1 MSFTPAMSWFT
12 SWLPGLPAINISLPT
27 SIQSR
32 FLSFLLKKTLGHFL
46 KPGQLDAHQ
55 IDSQIGSGYVQVA
68 DLELSNE
75 AINELL
81 NDMPIELHD
90 GSIVSVIARI
100 PWPNPLTSAV
110 GLSLDSLHLTFI
122 LLPSSKHVS
131 NTTNLADSVA
141 SVVSVAETFIHDELT
156 PREEFKLRES
166 FYSELSPT
174 DDPSVPGGL
183 DPFITSPEYEDALP
197 DIDPAGVSMFA
208 TLIERL
214 LARFEFDAANTKITL
229 TQPGRTSLTLS
240 IADIRYRTEDRSD
253 DEKDGKVRSV
263 SITGITVSAR
273 NLRPTFDMSSS
284 SSSIRPVSSPT
295 STLQSSSSTPRCP
308 SPTSSSSSLDEDT
321 QLAMSQSLAFL
332 PPRPASPASSLAS
345 SMYQSAVSIQL
356 ERTAD
361 IQAPPPSL
369 GEPSDRRDL
378 GQAKDDDAAEQDED
392 IILSFGPDPISL
404 RLTTPGPSS
413 MRKNIASNENFK
425 FSVTAG
431 IIACSFRAWHVRSIM
446 DIANIWTSHQRPPAP
461 PTAET
466 SPPSP
471 PLTIGLEVASDIR
484 GLIILFLPS
493 ASPDVALASNGIVG
507 FLERPLVPP
516 KLPQGYLR
524 FHVEGI
530 SSSGEISLGSTEAA
544 RSSSLKGKKSASSTS
559 LTLSVSLDE
568 LSAFAFRSSEPSSQ
582 DAYATPILITDFHLP
597 ESYLVPHQHP
607 DPISKCGECPELP
620 SFDTLDW
627 TDDRYHLNGMR
638 PSQWRTKHRHRSEKP
653 TDPRGHPAVVVSVS
667 QGLSSSE
674 REKDR
679 KFHQTNVEVKI
690 LPLHMFVDLRRI
702 LAPSSVIEFL
712 DELTASHASSTL
724 DDEDHFD
731 HDSEDEDVDD
741 AEGETPPA
749 TPRDGI
755 SRPKEREAER
765 ERRRLE
771 QLVLK
776 DLDLDFD
783 YQAQKLPRTE
793 QKRSA
798 RKHRIRK
805 KEEASLN
812 ISVKLPLVRL
822 QVRCPPPTAVSPRSG
837 SLILDLHDIRVVNGP
852 SRKPLST
859 RFADATPVATEGD
872 VLAAVEV
879 GRIVISSTTTIGKAT
894 ALISI
899 GPLAAS
905 DDHKEASA
913 SLLPRVVVTKSARTS
928 TLALTISIPSVYVN
942 MSKPAL
948 DGLQYWADDVTQL
961 LEKAFGSASS
971 SDDGDKSSIIGSRFF
986 TQSRSGSGSETT
998 TRASKPKQT
1007 ETAVK
1012 VTIAEVF
1019 VRIVLPRKSEDLV
1032 PVRPLDLYASDLDI
1046 LVEMKPDGK
1055 DETVVT
1061 VGVMDLTLK
1070 NADNSNTFET
1080 YLSLTAPR
1088 SLTATPQCLLRLQFT
1103 SLVIPETTAKE
1114 SRIKISL
1121 WGFTFKLYPNI
1132 GWTTDI
1138 AEFVKAPPG
1147 AFESVIPSE
1156 RTRISLRISDGS
1168 INALAQKHPGSV
1180 VVHIGDLE
1188 FGTNLV
1194 GSSSDVSFRLSV
1206 PALALLAIDDTSD
1219 VAEPNFTS
1227 GSRNGVTYWRKIGY
1241 ALLAEVA
1248 SLDLHFAAIQGSG
1261 MKVTVDHVGLRLH
1274 LCADTLG
1281 ELIVFVGDLASAF
1294 KPPAEQ
1300 QEIKPKRRPTM
1311 ISEQPSSRQNLM
1323 SSIDDLAFK
1332 RVPEVGPAPDMIY
1345 DDLPTNLDYLDES
1358 FSAAA
1363 GLREL
1368 RDDDLEDFD
1377 TEDTD
1382 EAQAPGDQQVGI
1394 VSKVGGETIKM
1405 LRPEGIHPVEHY
1417 FDNLQPEPMDGPME
1431 LGERTMRIQLNDV
1444 DINVFLYGGYDW
1456 AKTRRI
1462 IEDKVREMR
1471 KRLAKIRQL
1480 VASGQTQDTL
1490 EDETSALLFNSVYI
1504 GLDQDADEL
1513 EPGALIA
1520 AIDEELKDDYETA
1533 SQSSWQSLKP
1543 SAVGKTQTKTV
1554 HGKRLTRAKGPSI
1567 EFRLA
1572 GTKLNVDQYKPEE
1585 PTVSRIF
1592 STVRDLEI
1600 LDHMKTSTWNKFLTS
1615 MRSDSRGNVRE
1626 TDSNMVR
1633 VELRMIHPVHG
1644 HSSEEARLKAKIL
1657 PLRLH
1662 VDQDALDFLKSFFSF
1677 KDPHALPSPPKDSDD
1692 DIFFQLAEIFPIDIK
1707 MDYKP
1712 RRVDYRALK
1721 QGRTIE
1727 LMNFFH
1733 FDGSE
1738 MTLRHITLA
1747 GISGWPRLF
1756 DLLNDLWTPDVKATQ
1771 LVDVISGVAP
1781 IRSVVNVGSG
1791 IADLVLLPIAQYK
1804 KDGRIVRGVQKGATA
1819 FVKSTA
1825 IEAIKL
1831 GAHLATGTQVI
1842 LEQAEG
1848 VLGGQFDNP
1857 IMAETLQG
1865 DEFVQYGYSDEDE
1878 TVEMISKY
1886 AEQPADIK
1894 EGVQSAYRSLH
1905 RNLNSAAQTILAV
1918 PMEVYER
1925 SGNEGPVR
1933 SVIRAVPIAVLKPM
1947 IGATEAVSK
1956 TLLGLHNTLDPN
1968 VRHDNQAKYK
1978 QR

>member
-1 MSFTPAMSWFT
+1 MSWFT
-12 SWLPGLPAINISLPT
+12 SWLPELPAINISLPT

-46 KPGQLDAHQ
+46 KPGQLDVHQ

-68 DLELSNE
+68 DLELSNQ

-81 NDMPIELHD
+81 SGMPIELHD
-90 GSIVSVIARI
+90 GSIGSVIARI

-110 GLSLDSLHLTFI
+110 GFSLDSLHLTFV
-122 LLPSSKHVS
+122 LLPSSKPIS

-141 SVVSVAETFIHDELT
+141 SVASVAETFIHDELT

-166 FYSELSPT
+166 FYSEIPT
-174 DDPSVPGGL
+174 ADDPSVPGGL
-183 DPFITSPEYEDALP
+183 DPFITSPDEDALP

-214 LARFEFDAANTKITL
+214 LARFEFDASNTKITL
-229 TQPGRTSLTLS
+229 VQPGRTSITLS
-240 IADIRYRTEDRSD
+240 IADIRYRTEDRSV
-253 DEKDGKVRSV
+253 DEEDGKVRSI
-263 SITGITVSAR
+263 SITGITLSAR
-273 NLRPTFDMSSS
+273 NLRPAFDMSSS
-284 SSSIRPVSSPT
+284 SLSIRPTSSPA

-321 QLAMSQSLAFL
+321 TLAMSQSLAFL
-332 PPRPASPASSLAS
+332 PPRPASPASSVAS
-345 SMYQSAVSIQL
+345 SVYQSAVSIQS
-356 ERTAD
+356 EPPAD
-361 IQAPPPSL
+361 VQASPDL
-369 GEPSDRRDL
+369 GEPSDQPDSR
-378 GQAKDDDAAEQDED
+378 QATDNDAVEQDED

-404 RLTTPGPSS
+404 RLTTPGRSPP
-413 MRKNIASNENFK
+413 REDAASTENFK

-446 DIANIWTSHQRPPAP
+446 DIANVWTSHQRPPAP
-461 PTAET
+461 PPVDN

-471 PLTIGLEVASDIR
+471 PLTMGLEVALNVRS
-484 GLIILFLPS
+484 LVILFLPS
-493 ASPDVALASNGIVG
+493 MSPDAALARSGIAG
-507 FLERPLVPP
+507 FFERPLVPP
-516 KLPQGYLR
+516 RLPQSCLR

-530 SSSGEISLGSTEAA
+530 SSAGEISLGSMEPA
-544 RSSSLKGKKSASSTS
+544 RSSSMKGKKSASTTS
-559 LTLSVSLDE
+559 STLSVSLDE
-568 LSAFAFRSSEPSSQ
+568 LSAFAFRSSDPFSQ
-582 DAYATPILITDFHLP
+582 DTYAAPILITDFHLP

-607 DPISKCGECPELP
+607 DPISKSGECPELP
-620 SFDTLDW
+620 CFDILDW
-627 TDDRYHLNGMR
+627 TDDRHHLNGMR
-638 PSQWRTKHRHRSEKP
+638 LSQWRTKHKHRPEKGI
-653 TDPRGHPAVVVSVS
+653 DPSNHPAVIVSVS
-667 QGLSSSE
+667 QGLSSSDH
-674 REKDR
+674 EKD
-679 KFHQTNVEVKI
+679 KKSHQTNVEVKI
-690 LPLHMFVDLRRI
+690 LPLHVFVDLRQI
-702 LAPSSVIEFL
+702 LATCSVLEFL
-712 DELTASHASSTL
+712 DELTASHTTSAL

-731 HDSEDEDVDD
+731 NDSEDEDVGD
-741 AEGETPPA
+741 AEGDTPPA
-749 TPRDGI
+749 TPRGGVMKL
-755 SRPKEREAER
+755 KEREAER

-783 YQAQKLPRTE
+783 YRAQKLPRAE
-793 QKRSA
+793 QKPSA
-798 RKHRIRK
+798 RKRWTRK
-805 KEEASLN
+805 QQESSLN
-812 ISVKLPLVRL
+812 ISVKVPLVRL
-822 QVRCPPPTAVSPRSG
+822 QVRCSPPAGVPPRSG
-837 SLILDLHDIRVVNGP
+837 SLILDLHDIRVANAP
-852 SRKPLST
+852 SRKSPTT
-859 RFADATPVATEGD
+859 RFADATSVATEGD
-872 VLAAVEV
+872 VLAAVEL
-879 GRIVISSTTTIGKAT
+879 GRIVISSSTTTIGKAA
-894 ALISI
+894 ALVSI

-905 DDHKEASA
+905 DDHDETST
-913 SLLPRVVVTKSARTS
+913 SLLPRIVVTKSIRTS

-961 LEKAFGSASS
+961 LERAFGSAPS
-971 SDDGDKSSIIGSRFF
+971 SDDGDRSSIIGSRFF

-1012 VTIAEVF
+1012 VTISEAF
-1019 VRIVLPRKSEDLV
+1019 VRIALPRKSEDSV
-1032 PVRPLDLYASDLDI
+1032 PVRPLDLYASDVDI
-1046 LVEMKPDGK
+1046 LVEMRPNGK

-1070 NADNSNTFET
+1070 NANISNAFET

-1121 WGFTFKLYPNI
+1121 WGFTYKLYPDI

-1138 AEFVKAPPG
+1138 TEFIKAPPG

-1168 INALAQKHPGSV
+1168 INAVAPKHPGSV

-1206 PALALLAIDDTSD
+1206 PALALLAINDTSD
-1219 VAEPNFTS
+1219 IAEPDFTS
-1227 GSRNGVTYWRKIGY
+1227 NSRNGVSYWRKIGY

-1248 SLDLHFAAIQGSG
+1248 SLDLKFSATQGSG

-1281 ELIVFVGDLASAF
+1281 ELIAFVGDLTSAF
-1294 KPPAEQ
+1294 NPPTER
-1300 QEIKPKRRPTM
+1300 QEIKPKRRPAM

-1332 RVPEVGPAPDMIY
+1332 RVPDVGPAPDMIY

-1377 TEDTD
+1377 NEGTD
-1382 EAQAPGDQQVGI
+1382 ETQTPDDQRVGI

-1417 FDNLQPEPMDGPME
+1417 FDNLQPETVDGNME
-1431 LGERTMRIQLNDV
+1431 IGERTVRIQLDDAN
-1444 DINVFLYGGYDW
+1444 INVFLYGGYDW
-1456 AKTRRI
+1456 AKTRRTI
-1462 IEDKVREMR
+1462 QEGVKEMR

-1504 GLDQDADEL
+1504 GLDQDADDL

-1520 AIDEELKDDYETA
+1520 AIDEELKDDYETT

-1543 SAVGKTQTKTV
+1543 SAVGKPQTKASRV

-1572 GTKLNVDQYKPEE
+1572 GMKLNVDQYKPEE

-1677 KDPHALPSPPKDSDD
+1677 KDPHALPSPPRDSDD

-1721 QGRTIE
+1721 EGRTIE

-1865 DEFVQYGYSDEDE
+1865 DEFVQYGYGDEDE
-1878 TVEMISKY
+1878 AAEMISKY

-1968 VRHDNQAKYK
+1968 VRQDNQAKYK

>member
-1 MSFTPAMSWFT
+1 MSWFT
-12 SWLPGLPAINISLPT
+12 SWLPELPAINISLPT

-46 KPGQLDAHQ
+46 KPGQLDVHQ

-68 DLELSNE
+68 DLELSNQ

-81 NDMPIELHD
+81 NGMPIELHD
-90 GSIVSVIARI
+90 GSIGSVIARI

-110 GLSLDSLHLTFI
+110 GFSLDSLHLKFV
-122 LLPSSKHVS
+122 LLPSSKPTS
-131 NTTNLADSVA
+131 NITNLADSVA
-141 SVVSVAETFIHDELT
+141 SVASVAETFIHDELT

-166 FYSELSPT
+166 FYSETSPAN
-174 DDPSVPGGL
+174 DPSVPGGL
-183 DPFITSPEYEDALP
+183 DPFITSPDEDALP

-214 LARFEFDAANTKITL
+214 LARFEFDAVNTKITL
-229 TQPGRTSLTLS
+229 VQPGRTGRTSLTLS
-240 IADIRYRTEDRSD
+240 IADIRYRTEDRSV
-253 DEKDGKVRSV
+253 DEEDGKVRSL
-263 SITGITVSAR
+263 SITGVTVSAR
-273 NLRPTFDMSSS
+273 NLRPAFDMTSSS
-284 SSSIRPVSSPT
+284 LSIRPTSSPT
-295 STLQSSSSTPRCP
+295 STLQSASNTPRCP
-308 SPTSSSSSLDEDT
+308 SPTSSSSSLDEET
-321 QLAMSQSLAFL
+321 TIAMSQSLAFL
-332 PPRPASPASSLAS
+332 PPRPASPTSSVAS
-345 SMYQSAVSIQL
+345 SMYQSAVSMQS
-356 ERTAD
+356 EPTAD
-361 IQAPPPSL
+361 IQASIDV
-369 GEPSDRRDL
+369 GEPSDQSDSRETTGNDT
-378 GQAKDDDAAEQDED
+378 AEQDED

-404 RLTTPGPSS
+404 RLTTPGRSPL
-413 MRKNIASNENFK
+413 RENVASTENFK

-446 DIANIWTSHQRPPAP
+446 DIANVWTSHYRPPAP
-461 PTAET
+461 LPTDNLP
-466 SPPSP
+466 SSP
-471 PLTIGLEVASDIR
+471 PLTMGLEVALNVRS
-484 GLIILFLPS
+484 LVILFLPS
-493 ASPDVALASNGIVG
+493 MGPDAALARSGIAG
-507 FLERPLVPP
+507 FFERPLVPP
-516 KLPQGYLR
+516 RLPQSCLR

-530 SSSGEISLGSTEAA
+530 SSSVEISLGSIEAA
-544 RSSSLKGKKSASSTS
+544 RSSSMKGKKSASATSSTI
-559 LTLSVSLDE
+559 SVSLDE
-568 LSAFAFRSSEPSSQ
+568 LSAFAFRPSDPSSQ
-582 DAYATPILITDFHLP
+582 DTYATPILITDFHLP

-607 DPISKCGECPELP
+607 DPISKSGECPELP
-620 SFDTLDW
+620 CFYVLDW
-627 TDDRYHLNGMR
+627 TDERHHLNGMR
-638 PSQWRTKHRHRSEKP
+638 LSQWRTKHKYRSEKG
-653 TDPRGHPAVVVSVS
+653 TDPSNHPAVTVFAS
-667 QGLSSSE
+667 QGLSSSDH
-674 REKDR
+674 EKDR
-679 KFHQTNVEVKI
+679 KSHQTNVEVKI
-690 LPLHMFVDLRRI
+690 LPLHVFLDLRQI
-702 LAPSSVIEFL
+702 LATCSVMEFL
-712 DELTASHASSTL
+712 DELTASHNTSAL
-724 DDEDHFD
+724 DDEDHFGN
-731 HDSEDEDVDD
+731 DSGDEDVSD
-741 AEGETPPA
+741 AEGDTPPA
-749 TPRDGI
+749 TPRVGI
-755 SRPKEREAER
+755 MKLKEREAER

-783 YQAQKLPRTE
+783 YRAQKLPRAE
-793 QKRSA
+793 RNPSVRKRRT
-798 RKHRIRK
+798 RKQQ
-805 KEEASLN
+805 ESSLN
-812 ISVKLPLVRL
+812 ISVNVPLVRL
-822 QVRCPPPTAVSPRSG
+822 QVRCSPPAGVSPRSG
-837 SLILDLHDIRVVNGP
+837 SLILDLHDIRVANAP
-852 SRKPLST
+852 SRKSPIT
-859 RFADATPVATEGD
+859 RFADANYIATEGD
-872 VLAAVEV
+872 MLATVDI
-879 GRIVISSTTTIGKAT
+879 GRIVIFSSTATIGKAA

-899 GPLAAS
+899 GPLTAS
-905 DDHKEASA
+905 DDHEEASA
-913 SLLPRVVVTKSARTS
+913 SLLPRILVTKSIHTS

-961 LEKAFGSASS
+961 LERVFGPAPS
-971 SDDGDKSSIIGSRFF
+971 SDDSDRSSIIGSRFF

-1012 VTIAEVF
+1012 ITISEAF
-1019 VRIVLPRKSEDLV
+1019 IRITLPRKSEDSV
-1032 PVRPLDLYASDLDI
+1032 PVRPLDLYASDVDI
-1046 LVEMKPDGK
+1046 LVETKPDGK

-1061 VGVMDLTLK
+1061 VGVMDLALK
-1070 NADNSNTFET
+1070 NANTSSVFET

-1121 WGFTFKLYPNI
+1121 WGFTYKLYPDV

-1138 AEFVKAPPG
+1138 AEFIKAPPG

-1156 RTRISLRISDGS
+1156 RTRISLRVSDGS
-1168 INALAQKHPGSV
+1168 INAVAPKHPGSV

-1206 PALALLAIDDTSD
+1206 PALALLAINDTSD
-1219 VAEPNFTS
+1219 IAEPNFTS
-1227 GSRNGVTYWRKIGY
+1227 SSRNGVSYWRKIGY

-1248 SLDLHFAAIQGSG
+1248 SLDLNFAATQGSG

-1281 ELIVFVGDLASAF
+1281 ELIAFVSDLTSAF
-1294 KPPAEQ
+1294 NPPAER

-1332 RVPEVGPAPDMIY
+1332 RVPDVGPAPDMIY

-1377 TEDTD
+1377 NEGTNETQIPD
-1382 EAQAPGDQQVGI
+1382 DQLVGI
-1394 VSKVGGETIKM
+1394 VSKVGGETIKI

-1417 FDNLQPEPMDGPME
+1417 FDDLQPEPMNGNTE
-1431 LGERTMRIQLNDV
+1431 IGERTVRIQLNDA

-1456 AKTRRI
+1456 AKTRRT
-1462 IEDKVREMR
+1462 IEEGVKEMR

-1480 VASGQTQDTL
+1480 VASGQTQDTV

-1543 SAVGKTQTKTV
+1543 SAAGKPQTKTARV
-1554 HGKRLTRAKGPSI
+1554 YGKRLTRAKGPSI

-1572 GTKLNVDQYKPEE
+1572 GMKANIDQYKPEE
-1585 PTVSRIF
+1585 PTVSRIL

-1662 VDQDALDFLKSFFSF
+1662 VDQDALDFLKRFFSF
-1677 KDPHALPSPPKDSDD
+1677 KDLHALPSPPKDTDD

-1721 QGRTIE
+1721 EGRTIE

-1857 IMAETLQG
+1857 ITAETLQG
-1865 DEFVQYGYSDEDE
+1865 DEFIPYGYGDEDE
-1878 TVEMISKY
+1878 AADMISKY

>member
-1 MSFTPAMSWFT
+1 MSFAPAMSWFT
-12 SWLPGLPAINISLPT
+12 SWLPELPAISISLPT

-46 KPGQLDAHQ
+46 KPGQLDVHQ

-68 DLELSNE
+68 DLELSNQ

-90 GSIVSVIARI
+90 GSIGSVIARI

-110 GLSLDSLHLTFI
+110 GFSLDSLHITFV
-122 LLPSSKHVS
+122 LLPSSKPTS

-141 SVVSVAETFIHDELT
+141 SVASVAETFIHDELT

-166 FYSELSPT
+166 FHSEIPT
-174 DDPSVPGGL
+174 VDDPSVPGGL
-183 DPFITSPEYEDALP
+183 DPFITSLDEDALP

-229 TQPGRTSLTLS
+229 VQPGRTSLTVS
-240 IADIRYRTEDRSD
+240 IADIRYRTEDRSV
-253 DEKDGKVRSV
+253 DEEDGKVRSI
-263 SITGITVSAR
+263 SITGITVSTR
-273 NLRPTFDMSSS
+273 NLRPAFDMSSS
-284 SSSIRPVSSPT
+284 SLSIQPTSSPT

-321 QLAMSQSLAFL
+321 TLAMSQSLAFL
-332 PPRPASPASSLAS
+332 PPRPASPASSVAS
-345 SMYQSAVSIQL
+345 SMYQSAVSIQSEL
-356 ERTAD
+356 TAN
-361 IQAPPPSL
+361 IQASPDL
-369 GEPSDRRDL
+369 GEPSDQSDS
-378 GQAKDDDAAEQDED
+378 GEATDNDTIEQDED

-404 RLTTPGPSS
+404 RLTTPGRSLLRENTTS
-413 MRKNIASNENFK
+413 TENFK

-446 DIANIWTSHQRPPAP
+446 DIANVWTSHQRPPAP
-461 PTAET
+461 PPADN
-466 SPPSP
+466 SPPSL
-471 PLTIGLEVASDIR
+471 PLTMGLEVALNVRS
-484 GLIILFLPS
+484 LVILFLPS
-493 ASPDVALASNGIVG
+493 MSPDAALARNGIAG
-507 FLERPLVPP
+507 FFERPLVPP
-516 KLPQGYLR
+516 RLPQSCLR

-530 SSSGEISLGSTEAA
+530 SSSGEISLGSMEAA
-544 RSSSLKGKKSASSTS
+544 RSSSMKGKKGASPTSSTH
-559 LTLSVSLDE
+559 SVSLDA
-568 LSAFAFRSSEPSSQ
+568 LSAFAFRPSDPSSQ
-582 DAYATPILITDFHLP
+582 DTYAAPILITDFHLP

-607 DPISKCGECPELP
+607 DPISKSGECPELP
-620 SFDTLDW
+620 CFDILDW
-627 TDDRYHLNGMR
+627 TDDRHHLNGMR
-638 PSQWRTKHRHRSEKP
+638 LSQWRTKHKHRSEKGS
-653 TDPRGHPAVVVSVS
+653 DPSNHPAVIVSVS
-667 QGLSSSE
+667 QGLSSSDH
-674 REKDR
+674 EKDR
-679 KFHQTNVEVKI
+679 KSHQTNVEVKI
-690 LPLHMFVDLRRI
+690 LPLHVFLDLRQI
-702 LAPSSVIEFL
+702 LATCSVMEFL
-712 DELTASHASSTL
+712 DELTASHTTSAL
-724 DDEDHFD
+724 DDHFD
-731 HDSEDEDVDD
+731 NNSDDEDVDD
-741 AEGETPPA
+741 AERDTPPA
-749 TPRDGI
+749 TPHVGI
-755 SRPKEREAER
+755 MKLKEREVER

-783 YQAQKLPRTE
+783 YRAQNLPRDE
-793 QKRSA
+793 QRPSMRKRRT
-798 RKHRIRK
+798 RKQQ
-805 KEEASLN
+805 ESSLN
-812 ISVKLPLVRL
+812 ICVKVPLVRL
-822 QVRCPPPTAVSPRSG
+822 QVRCSPPAGVSPRSG
-837 SLILDLHDIRVVNGP
+837 SLILDLHDIRVANTP
-852 SRKPLST
+852 SRKSAT
-859 RFADATPVATEGD
+859 ARFADATSVATEGD
-872 VLAAVEV
+872 GLAAVDI
-879 GRIVISSTTTIGKAT
+879 GRIVVSSSTTTIGKAA
-894 ALISI
+894 ALVSI

-905 DDHKEASA
+905 DDHEEASTV
-913 SLLPRVVVTKSARTS
+913 LLPRIVVTKSIHTS
-928 TLALTISIPSVYVN
+928 TLALIVSIPSVYVN

-948 DGLQYWADDVTQL
+948 DGLQYWADDVTQS
-961 LEKAFGSASS
+961 LERAFGPVPG
-971 SDDGDKSSIIGSRFF
+971 SDDSDRSSIIGSRFF

-1012 VTIAEVF
+1012 VTISEVF
-1019 VRIVLPRKSEDLV
+1019 IRIALPRKSEVSV
-1032 PVRPLDLYASDLDI
+1032 PVRPLDLYASDVDI

-1061 VGVMDLTLK
+1061 VGVMDLALK
-1070 NADNSNTFET
+1070 NSNTSSAFET

-1121 WGFTFKLYPNI
+1121 WGFTYKLYPNI

-1138 AEFVKAPPG
+1138 AEFIKAPPG

-1156 RTRISLRISDGS
+1156 RTPP
-1168 INALAQKHPGSV
+1168 KHPGSV

-1206 PALALLAIDDTSD
+1206 PALALLAINDTSD
-1219 VAEPNFTS
+1219 IAEPNFAS
-1227 GSRNGVTYWRKIGY
+1227 SSRNGVSYWRKIGY

-1248 SLDLHFAAIQGSG
+1248 SLDLNFAATQGSG
-1261 MKVTVDHVGLRLH
+1261 MKVTMDHVGLRLH

-1281 ELIVFVGDLASAF
+1281 ELIAFVGDLTSAFNPPTEQQCVIKFPLLFSLQNFVASVDDFAF
-1294 KPPAEQ
+1294 KP
-1300 QEIKPKRRPTM
+1300 
-1311 ISEQPSSRQNLM
+1311 
-1323 SSIDDLAFK
+1323 
-1332 RVPEVGPAPDMIY
+1332 
-1345 DDLPTNLDYLDES
+1345 
-1358 FSAAA
+1358 A

-1377 TEDTD
+1377 NEGTD
-1382 EAQAPGDQQVGI
+1382 VTQTPDDQRVGI
-1394 VSKVGGETIKM
+1394 VSKIGGETIKM

-1417 FDNLQPEPMDGPME
+1417 FDNLQPEPMDGNME
-1431 LGERTMRIQLNDV
+1431 IGERTMHIQLNNT

-1456 AKTRRI
+1456 AKTRRT
-1462 IEDKVREMR
+1462 IEEGVKEMR

-1543 SAVGKTQTKTV
+1543 SAAGKPQPKTPRV
-1554 HGKRLTRAKGPSI
+1554 QGKRLTRAKGPSI

-1572 GTKLNVDQYKPEE
+1572 GMKANVDQYKPEE

-1626 TDSNMVR
+1626 TDSNMAR
-1633 VELRMIHPVHG
+1633 VELCMIHPVHG

-1721 QGRTIE
+1721 EGRTIE

-1747 GISGWPRLF
+1747 GILGWPRLF

-1791 IADLVLLPIAQYK
+1791 IADLVLLPISQYK

-1848 VLGGQFDNP
+1848 VLGGQFANP
-1857 IMAETLQG
+1857 ITAEALQG
-1865 DEFVQYGYSDEDE
+1865 DEFVPYGYSDEDE
-1878 TVEMISKY
+1878 AAEMISKY

>member
-1 MSFTPAMSWFT
+1 MSWFT
-12 SWLPGLPAINISLPT
+12 SWLPELPAINISLPT

-46 KPGQLDAHQ
+46 NPGQLDVHQ
-55 IDSQIGSGYVQVA
+55 VDSQIGSGYVQVA
-68 DLELSNE
+68 DLELSNQ
-75 AINELL
+75 AVNELL
-81 NDMPIELHD
+81 NGLPIELRD
-90 GSIVSVIARI
+90 GRIGSVIARI

-110 GLSLDSLHLTFI
+110 GFSLNSLHLTFV
-122 LLPSSKHVS
+122 LLPSSKHTS

-141 SVVSVAETFIHDELT
+141 SVASVAETFIHDELT

-166 FYSELSPT
+166 FHSELSAT

-208 TLIERL
+208 VLIERL

-229 TQPGRTSLTLS
+229 ILPGRTSLTLS
-240 IADIRYRTEDRSD
+240 ISDIRYRTEDRSD
-253 DEKDGKVRSV
+253 DEEDGKVRSV
-263 SITGITVSAR
+263 SINGITVSAR
-273 NLRPTFDMSSS
+273 NLRPAFDMSLSS
-284 SSSIRPVSSPT
+284 TSIRPVSSPT

-321 QLAMSQSLAFL
+321 QLAMTQSLAFL
-332 PPRPASPASSLAS
+332 PPRTASPASSVTS
-345 SMYQSAVSIQL
+345 SMYQSAVSTQL
-356 ERTAD
+356 DHTAD
-361 IQAPPPSL
+361 IQAPAPDL
-369 GEPSDRRDL
+369 GESPDQPDFRP
-378 GQAKDDDAAEQDED
+378 AKDNDPAEQDED
-392 IILSFGPDPISL
+392 IILSFGSDPISL
-404 RLTTPGPSS
+404 RLTTPGHSHP
-413 MRKNIASNENFK
+413 REDTASNENFK

-446 DIANIWTSHQRPPAP
+446 DIANGWSSHQHPSAP
-461 PTAET
+461 SAVEI
-466 SPPSP
+466 SPSP
-471 PLTIGLEVASDIR
+471 PLLMMGLEVALNLRS
-484 GLIILFLPS
+484 LVILFLPS
-493 ASPDVALASNGIVG
+493 TNPDAALATNGITG
-507 FLERPLVPP
+507 FFERPLIPP
-516 KLPQGYLR
+516 RLPQSYVR

-530 SSSGEISLGSTEAA
+530 SSSAEISLGSMEGA
-544 RSSSLKGKKSASSTS
+544 RSRSLKGKNGASTTSSTLS
-559 LTLSVSLDE
+559 LSLDE
-568 LSAFAFRSSEPSSQ
+568 LSAFAFQPSEPLSQ

-597 ESYLVPHQHP
+597 ESYLRPHQHP
-607 DPISKCGECPELP
+607 DPISKCGECPDLP
-620 SFDTLDW
+620 SFDILDW
-627 TDDRYHLNGMR
+627 TDDRHHLNGMR
-638 PSQWRTKHRHRSEKP
+638 LSQWRTKHRHRPEKRS
-653 TDPRGHPAVVVSVS
+653 DPSSHPAVVVFVS
-667 QGLSSSE
+667 QSPSSSE
-674 REKDR
+674 REKNR
-679 KFHQTNVEVKI
+679 KVHQTDVEVKI
-690 LPLHMFVDLRRI
+690 LPLHVFVDLRQI
-702 LAPSSVIEFL
+702 LATCSVMEFL
-712 DELTASHASSTL
+712 DELTAAHTSLTL
-724 DDEDHFD
+724 DEEDHFD
-731 HDSEDEDVDD
+731 NDSEDEDVGD
-741 AEGETPPA
+741 AEGDTPPA
-749 TPRDGI
+749 TPRHGI
-755 SRPKEREAER
+755 LRFKEKEAER

-798 RKHRIRK
+798 RKRRPRK
-805 KEEASLN
+805 QQGASLN
-812 ISVKLPLVRL
+812 IVVEVPLIRL
-822 QVRCPPPTAVSPRSG
+822 QVRCPLPTGISPRSG
-837 SLILDLHDIRVVNGP
+837 SLILDLHDIRVANGL
-852 SRKPLST
+852 SRKPPST
-859 RFADATPVATEGD
+859 RFADATSLATDGD
-872 VLAAVEV
+872 VLAALKI
-879 GRIVISSTTTIGKAT
+879 GRIVISSSTMTIGKAA
-894 ALISI
+894 ALLSI
-899 GPLAAS
+899 GPLTSS
-905 DDHKEASA
+905 DDHEEASI
-913 SLLPRVVVTKSARTS
+913 SLLPYAVVTKSSRTS
-928 TLALTISIPSVYVN
+928 TLALTISIPSVCVN

-961 LEKAFGSASS
+961 LEGAFGTAPSGGDS
-971 SDDGDKSSIIGSRFF
+971 DKSSIIGSRFF

-998 TRASKPKQT
+998 TRASKPKQS

-1012 VTIAEVF
+1012 ITISEAF
-1019 VRIVLPRKSEDLV
+1019 VRIALPRKSEDLV
-1032 PVRPLDLYASDLDI
+1032 SVRPLDLYASDVDI
-1046 LVEMKPDGK
+1046 LVEMRPDGK

-1070 NADNSNTFET
+1070 NADTSNAFET

-1088 SLTATPQCLLRLQFT
+1088 SLTATSQCLLRLQFT

-1121 WGFTFKLYPNI
+1121 WGFTFRFYPDI
-1132 GWTTDI
+1132 GWTSDI
-1138 AEFVKAPPG
+1138 AEFIKAPPG

-1156 RTRISLRISDGS
+1156 RTRILIRISDGS
-1168 INALAQKHPGSV
+1168 INAVAPKHPGSV

-1206 PALALLAIDDTSD
+1206 PAFALLAVNDTSD
-1219 VAEPNFTS
+1219 ITEPNFTS
-1227 GSRNGVTYWRKIGY
+1227 SSRNGVSYWRKIGY

-1248 SLDLHFAAIQGSG
+1248 SLDVHFTATQGSG
-1261 MKVTVDHVGLRLH
+1261 IKVTVDHVGLRLH

-1281 ELIVFVGDLASAF
+1281 ELIAFVGDLVSTF
-1294 KPPAEQ
+1294 KAPTEQ
-1300 QEIKPKRRPTM
+1300 QEIKLKRRPTM

-1332 RVPEVGPAPDMIY
+1332 RVPDVGPAPDMIY

-1377 TEDTD
+1377 DEGTD
-1382 EAQAPGDQQVGI
+1382 ETQTPDDQRVGI

-1417 FDNLQPEPMDGPME
+1417 FDTLQPEPIDGHME
-1431 LGERTMRIQLNDV
+1431 FGERVMHVQLNDA
-1444 DINVFLYGGYDW
+1444 DINVFLYAGYDW
-1456 AKTRRI
+1456 AKTRRT
-1462 IEDKVREMR
+1462 IEEGVKEMR

-1480 VASGQTQDTL
+1480 VASGQTQDTSL

-1543 SAVGKTQTKTV
+1543 SAANKAQTKVPRV

-1572 GTKLNVDQYKPEE
+1572 DMKLNVDQYKPEE

-1592 STVRDLEI
+1592 STVRDFEI

-1626 TDSNMVR
+1626 TDSNMAR

-1677 KDPHALPSPPKDSDD
+1677 KDPHALPSTPQDLDD
-1692 DIFFQLAEIFPIDIK
+1692 DIFFQLAEVFPIDVK

-1721 QGRTIE
+1721 EGRTIE

-1791 IADLVLLPIAQYK
+1791 IADLVLLPIAQYR

-1831 GAHLATGTQVI
+1831 GARLATGTQVI

-1865 DEFVQYGYSDEDE
+1865 DEFVQYGYGDGDEAG
-1878 TVEMISKY
+1878 EMISKY

-1947 IGATEAVSK
+1947 IGASEAISK